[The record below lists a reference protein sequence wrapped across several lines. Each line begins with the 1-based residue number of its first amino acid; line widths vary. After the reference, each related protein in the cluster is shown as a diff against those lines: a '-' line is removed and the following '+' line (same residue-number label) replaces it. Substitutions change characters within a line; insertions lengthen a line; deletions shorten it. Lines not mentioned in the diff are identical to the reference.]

1 MPSTTDEEYARY
13 PTPFQN
19 LIGYAIT
26 LPIAALIFIG
36 LNSSF
41 LASEEHVIDFIFGG
55 LAFSS
60 IVLFLKFVTIV
71 NQGTTYT
78 KKLRRRGVKPLTAF
92 LVSIVAVPA
101 FTTFAFYKGLPRA
114 INYFISEPGEIT
126 VTVRAKRNPYR
137 SRDCSGK
144 LWLDEYKYF
153 ANDFICGVKKEHWEM
168 LESGDKLILVGMVS
182 TFGFEF
188 KGYTIQAAN

>member
-1 MPSTTDEEYARY
+1 M
-13 PTPFQN
+13 
-19 LIGYAIT
+19 
-26 LPIAALIFIG
+26 
-36 LNSSF
+36 
-41 LASEEHVIDFIFGG
+41 
-55 LAFSS
+55 
-60 IVLFLKFVTIV
+60 
-71 NQGTTYT
+71 
-78 KKLRRRGVKPLTAF
+78 
-92 LVSIVAVPA
+92 
-101 FTTFAFYKGLPRA
+101 
-114 INYFISEPGEIT
+114 
-126 VTVRAKRNPYR
+126 TVRAKRNPYR